1 MKKRSLSILLALL
14 LIVSVLPVTAAA
26 AGPALLTEFVPT
38 GKLSAPKAPY
48 LTNEPWGGGDLLTI
62 WYSNGPEAL
71 AMTKARNLWE
81 ATDEAYADDSQEKFL
96 ARFGVAD
103 YLLYVETD
111 CRIDGGAWQHTADW
125 DEPEADPCF
134 LEGMPGNLVFGA
146 HEGIDGGKVYAD
158 FSLSWLTYIDPENA
172 EDTAGFLLPALY
184 TDVDEYG
191 ETCYHFDLDNH
202 TLGFRCRTKLLYWE
216 EAGAEPKV
224 LISDWSPE
232 TSIGKNGNQKTLAAP
247 TTIPAPVIDTFEL
260 RVDTD
265 SAGQRASAYYYLNIP
280 ESVYDGILYC
290 TAQEGM
296 FEPYHIESQL
306 RVNGG
311 DWTNAYTANEVWI
324 FSDTRAADPETGE
337 LKATDTVEI
346 RARLTCPDL
355 GLTSDWSNVI
365 GNKPDFTAH
374 SWAQDQLGE
383 ADALGLIPDC
393 LRSEDLTLPITRAE
407 FAAVSVKLFEAMT
420 YTQAE
425 PAPADTFSDTQDP
438 EILKAFALGVTNGTN
453 TKTMTFEPEKLISRE
468 QAATMLTRVY
478 KKIMISGWTLET
490 DKSYD
495 ETFRAMFT
503 MPALFEDDAEI
514 SGYAKDSV
522 YFMAA
527 NGIVNGVSTTRYVF
541 APKLVVDGEST
552 KNYATRE
559 QALLMSVRMVN
570 NLG

>member
-26 AGPALLTEFVPT
+26 VSDADNGDWSAQSVTRTGTAEAELMVRVGDIDALNDEYAIEDGYNPFTATQQRSHGYPWAKDDADAPGTDRIYVGSAWTGEAADGYGGNYQWYAQGEDEENAYGDGALVIPMKYDAAGVKVKSALLQLCIDDFQAVSWESNFTVKLNGKDAPFIAELLNHVDQTGPT
-38 GKLSAPKAPY
+38 SYITSAIIPASFYPDVAS
-48 LTNEPWGGGDLLTI
+48 GSLTI
-62 WYSNGPEAL
+62 EIDETTGMGDGFAVDFAKLLVNYNSNVFTGRFTGETEPGATVRLLGTSTTIVASDSGRFEFEAIPGL
-71 AMTKARNLWE
+71 NAVRASK
-81 ATDEAYADDSQEKFL
+81 D
-96 ARFGVAD
+96 G
-103 YLLYVETD
+103 YVENYD
-111 CRIDGGAWQHTADW
+111 YGIVISSAAVSEEDW
-125 DEPEADPCF
+125 IWDAYVWLEPGQGSPD
-134 LEGMPGNLVFGA
+134 
-146 HEGIDGGKVYAD
+146 ID
-158 FSLSWLTYIDPENA
+158 FSE
-172 EDTAGFLLPALY
+172 F
-184 TDVDEYG
+184 G
-191 ETCYHFDLDNH
+191 ETAAWDN
-202 TLGFRCRTKLLYWE
+202 
-216 EAGAEPKV
+216 
-224 LISDWSPE
+224 
-232 TSIGKNGNQKTLAAP
+232 
-247 TTIPAPVIDTFEL
+247 
-260 RVDTD
+260 
-265 SAGQRASAYYYLNIP
+265 AS
-280 ESVYDGILYC
+280 
-290 TAQEGM
+290 T
-296 FEPYHIESQL
+296 
-306 RVNGG
+306 
-311 DWTNAYTANEVWI
+311 W
-324 FSDTRAADPETGE
+324 
-337 LKATDTVEI
+337 ATE
-346 RARLTCPDL
+346 
-355 GLTSDWSNVI
+355 GLT
-365 GNKPDFTAH
+365 
-374 SWAQDQLGE
+374 E
-383 ADALGLIPDC
+383 ANALGLIPDC
-393 LRSEDLTLPITRAE
+393 LKSEDLTLPITRAE

-453 TKTMTFEPEKLISRE
+453 TKTMTFEPEKQISRE

-514 SGYAKDSV
+514 SAYAKDSV